1 MKAVN
6 LCMAKHFKVI
16 NMCEHEWKKTGS
28 YIDSYWDGYADDAV
42 EFEALVI
49 EYTCEKCGI
58 IKEE

>member
-1 MKAVN
+1 
-6 LCMAKHFKVI
+6 MAKHFKVI